1 MTPVVCRTSLPDGF
15 HWIFLPAV
23 SQSVPPNCHAMLTL
37 HTNSSERDC
46 TGISRRN
53 FLRVG
58 SLALGGLSL
67 PWLLEARARAAAVE
81 PGWVKDKAVVMVF
94 LGGGASHIE
103 TFNPNMNG
111 PEESRS
117 VTGEVK
123 TTLPGVTFG
132 GTFPELAKHAKHAVI
147 VRSFKHP
154 VGNHEQAISHVLTGG
169 TDETGQAKDG
179 QSIGSVYARVRGAN
193 HPKTGLPT
201 YALLTDPHKDPQY
214 NREMN
219 RVVVGS
225 RSGPLSAA
233 YEPFVPDGKGP
244 ALKNMALNVPAERF
258 AERLELLRGLD
269 EVKRSADVTDS
280 ANPFEQQALDLLLRG
295 AGQAF
300 DITKEPKHV
309 HEKYDTSSFKT
320 GKKLFEPCIIG
331 KQFLLA
337 RRLIEA
343 GIGFVTVQSA
353 GWDMHADGNNPGVKD
368 GMEMLGPPLDKALS
382 VFLSELEDRGLLEKT
397 LVVLTGDFGRTP
409 KINKNGGRDHWPN
422 LCTLA
427 LFGGGLKAGVVGRS
441 ARDNG
446 NPASDPVTPAHLMA
460 TVMHHLFDVGAIR
473 ITREVPS
480 TIANLVAGH
489 DPIPGVF

>member
-1 MTPVVCRTSLPDGF
+1 
-15 HWIFLPAV
+15 
-23 SQSVPPNCHAMLTL
+23 
-37 HTNSSERDC
+37 
-46 TGISRRN
+46 
-53 FLRVG
+53 
-58 SLALGGLSL
+58 
-67 PWLLEARARAAAVE
+67 LLEARARAASIE
-81 PGWVKDKAVVMVF
+81 PNWVKDRAVVVVF

-103 TFNPNMNG
+103 TFNPNMDG
-111 PEESRS
+111 PEQARS

-132 GTFPELAKHAKHAVI
+132 GTFPELAKLAKHAVI

-154 VGNHEQAISHVLTGG
+154 VGNHEQAINHVLTGG
-169 TDETGQAKDG
+169 TDESGQAKDG

-214 NREMN
+214 SREMN

-225 RSGPLSAA
+225 RSGPLGAA
-233 YEPFVPDGKGP
+233 FEPFVPAGKGP
-244 ALKNMALNVPAERF
+244 ALKNMELTVPAERF

-269 EVKRSADVTDS
+269 DTKRTTDVTVAPGG
-280 ANPFEQQALDLLLRG
+280 ANPFEQQATDLLLRG

-300 DITKEPKHV
+300 DVSKEPKHV
-309 HEKYDTSSFKT
+309 LDRYDTSSFKT
-320 GKKLFEPCIIG
+320 GKKTFESCIIG

-343 GIGFVTVQSA
+343 GVGFVTVQSA

-368 GMEMLGPPLDKALS
+368 GMEMLGAPLDRALS
-382 VFLSELEDRGLLEKT
+382 ALLADLADRGLLEKT
-397 LVVLTGDFGRTP
+397 LVVVTGDFGRTP

-427 LFGGGLKAGVVGRS
+427 LFGGSLKTGQVIGKS
-441 ARDNG
+441 ARDNAT
-446 NPASDPVTPAHLMA
+446 PASDPLTPAHLMA

-480 TIANLVAGH
+480 TIATLVAGH
-489 DPIPGVF
+489 DPIPGLF